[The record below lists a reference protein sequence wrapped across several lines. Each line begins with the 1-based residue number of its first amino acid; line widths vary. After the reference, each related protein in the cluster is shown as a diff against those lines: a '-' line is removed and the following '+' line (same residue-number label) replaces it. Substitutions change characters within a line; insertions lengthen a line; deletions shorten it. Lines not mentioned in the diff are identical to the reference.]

1 MSYQW
6 PNGSESIKEQ
16 IYKHIA
22 SVSKNVYIN
31 KLDDLVNKYNN
42 TYHSTIKIKPVD
54 VKSSMFIDFDKKN
67 NMEDPKL
74 KVVDHVRISKYKNI
88 FIKGYVPK
96 WEEVFMITKLK
107 HTVPGTYVISD
118 LKGELIF

>member
-1 MSYQW
+1 MVAKVLK
-6 PNGSESIKEQ
+6 NK

-67 NMEDPKL
+67 NMEDPKF
-74 KVVDHVRISKYKNI
+74 KVVDHVRISKYKSI
-88 FIKGYVPK
+88 FIKGYVSK
-96 WEEVFMITKLK
+96 
-107 HTVPGTYVISD
+107 
-118 LKGELIF
+118 

>member
-1 MSYQW
+1 MVAKVLK
-6 PNGSESIKEQ
+6 NK

-67 NMEDPKL
+67 NMEDPKF
-74 KVVDHVRISKYKNI
+74 KIVDHVRISKYKNI

-96 WEEVFMITKLK
+96 
-107 HTVPGTYVISD
+107 
-118 LKGELIF
+118 

>member
-1 MSYQW
+1 MVAKVLK
-6 PNGSESIKEQ
+6 NK
-16 IYKHIA
+16 IYKHVA

-67 NMEDPKL
+67 NMEDPKF
-74 KVVDHVRISKYKNI
+74 KVVDHVRISKYKSI

-96 WEEVFMITKLK
+96 
-107 HTVPGTYVISD
+107 
-118 LKGELIF
+118 

>member
-1 MSYQW
+1 MVAKVLK
-6 PNGSESIKEQ
+6 NK

-67 NMEDPKL
+67 NMEDPKF
-74 KVVDHVRISKYKNI
+74 KVVDHVRISKYKSI

-96 WEEVFMITKLK
+96 
-107 HTVPGTYVISD
+107 
-118 LKGELIF
+118 